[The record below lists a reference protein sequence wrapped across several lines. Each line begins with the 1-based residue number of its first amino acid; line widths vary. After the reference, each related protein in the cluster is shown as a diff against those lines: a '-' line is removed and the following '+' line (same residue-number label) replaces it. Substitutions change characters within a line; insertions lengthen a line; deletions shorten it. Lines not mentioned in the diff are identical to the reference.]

1 MLEPI
6 SLSLKLAPGQ
16 AVTEEKIVTIPLPEK
31 LDILFSYDLTGSMS
45 GIINAAQA
53 SSVELINRLEALGID
68 INYGVVSYMD
78 YPNSYDSYGYSATYG
93 SAASGDFA
101 YKLDQPITDD
111 TTAVLNAINALTL
124 GFGADTP
131 QDYTRIFYESY
142 SDPNISWRD
151 GARKILLNFA
161 DAVPHD
167 DNLNEG
173 VPGKTGE
180 ISTGGDPGRDEIMFT
195 PDDLDLQ
202 TVLAEMADNEVTL
215 IEAHASESDIDYW
228 NYWTGITGGQTFI
241 ITSGN
246 FVDDVYNS
254 IVSTL
259 TSVTELRLVISPGFE
274 NWIDSVEP
282 EFFTGI
288 AIEPIEFLLRLRVP
302 PSTADGFYSFK
313 ISAVDAEGIVYGEQ
327 SVRIEVI
334 TLKTAGGIDVEYVK
348 GIRVNDECECK
359 KNIFVY
365 PVRFVIGCLEED
377 NVLAEGIYHTLINI
391 QNNEPHK
398 TRINVRI
405 SIPASAC
412 NEPVVTKAYAFEL
425 DPYKGIQISGGKI
438 NKLLCSTPYY
448 NSSFLSGTVL
458 ITSKEDDLGV
468 SAVYTF
474 YQTNFIV

>member
-1 MLEPI
+1 
-6 SLSLKLAPGQ
+6 
-16 AVTEEKIVTIPLPEK
+16 
-31 LDILFSYDLTGSMS
+31 MS

-53 SSVELINRLEALGID
+53 SSVELINRLETLGID

-93 SAASGDFA
+93 SAESGDYA

-111 TTAVLNAINALTL
+111 TTTVLNAINALTL

-228 NYWTGITGGQTFI
+228 NYWTGITGG
-241 ITSGN
+241 
-246 FVDDVYNS
+246 
-254 IVSTL
+254 
-259 TSVTELRLVISPGFE
+259 
-274 NWIDSVEP
+274 
-282 EFFTGI
+282 
-288 AIEPIEFLLRLRVP
+288 
-302 PSTADGFYSFK
+302 
-313 ISAVDAEGIVYGEQ
+313 
-327 SVRIEVI
+327 
-334 TLKTAGGIDVEYVK
+334 
-348 GIRVNDECECK
+348 
-359 KNIFVY
+359 
-365 PVRFVIGCLEED
+365 
-377 NVLAEGIYHTLINI
+377 
-391 QNNEPHK
+391 
-398 TRINVRI
+398 
-405 SIPASAC
+405 
-412 NEPVVTKAYAFEL
+412 
-425 DPYKGIQISGGKI
+425 
-438 NKLLCSTPYY
+438 
-448 NSSFLSGTVL
+448 
-458 ITSKEDDLGV
+458 
-468 SAVYTF
+468 
-474 YQTNFIV
+474 